1 VNHGSTLRTDA
12 AALEARVARGVLQ
25 RLDAASAPA
34 GVGERLRF
42 ARERALAAAARR
54 ERALAA
60 RVAQSVGGGAAALSG
75 GSMWW
80 LRLASLGPLLVLVA
94 GLMFIG
100 HLNREGQIQAA
111 ADVDAAILVD
121 ELPPAAYSDPGFAE
135 FVRSARQ

>member
-1 VNHGSTLRTDA
+1 VNPGTTLRTEA
-12 AALEARVARGVLQ
+12 AALEAQVARRVLE
-25 RLDAASAPA
+25 RLDAAPTPA

-60 RVAQSVGGGAAALSG
+60 RVVQSVGGNTAALSG

-80 LRLASLGPLLVLVA
+80 FRLASLGPLLLLVL
-94 GLMFIG
+94 GLMFIS